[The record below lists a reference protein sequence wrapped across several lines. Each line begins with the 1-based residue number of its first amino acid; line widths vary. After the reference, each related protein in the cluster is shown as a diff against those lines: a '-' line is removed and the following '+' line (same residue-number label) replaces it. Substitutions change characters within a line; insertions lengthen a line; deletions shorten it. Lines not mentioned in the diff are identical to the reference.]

1 MTHKHAMTT
10 PKQGTFGGMFSVDPG
25 IGAAL
30 TASPVT
36 LARTSDPDT
45 SHQAAMTI
53 TPESARA
60 RVLAM
65 FQHRYPDTWVDIYGN
80 PDYARQYGG
89 SEGTFR
95 KRRSDL
101 VNMGLVQD
109 SGIRAKVAGHSHVRW
124 ALTPA
129 GIAWEVK

>member
-1 MTHKHAMTT
+1 MKT
-10 PKQGTFGGMFSVDPG
+10 PKQGTFGGMFSVEPVTG
-25 IGAAL
+25 GVL

-53 TPESARA
+53 SPESARA
-60 RVLAM
+60 RVLVM
-65 FQHRYPDTWVDIYGN
+65 FQNRHPDPWVDIYGN

-101 VNMGLVQD
+101 VHLGLVMD
-109 SGIRAKVAGHSHVRW
+109 SGLRATVAGHSHVRW
-124 ALTPA
+124 SLPPA
-129 GIAWEVK
+129 GIAWVVK